1 VTVAKRRIR
10 LWSGA
15 RLRTLRERAGY
26 TQAELAVA
34 VGIYPHEVSNYE
46 RGKTEP
52 SFSVLVRIAEAL
64 SLSLADFTPSADE
77 RADDA
82 ADE

>member
-1 VTVAKRRIR
+1 MAKRKIR

-15 RLRTLRERAGY
+15 RLRTLREGAGY
-26 TQAELAVA
+26 TQAELAAA

-64 SLSLADFTPSADE
+64 RVSLSDFAPTGDGRIDE
-77 RADDA
+77 GG
-82 ADE
+82 E